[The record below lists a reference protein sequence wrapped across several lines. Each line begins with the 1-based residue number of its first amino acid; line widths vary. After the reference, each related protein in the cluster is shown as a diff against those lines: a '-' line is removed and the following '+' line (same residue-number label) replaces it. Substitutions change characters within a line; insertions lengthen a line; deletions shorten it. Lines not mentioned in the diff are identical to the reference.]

1 MIGED
6 FAGDALMV
14 DAGADETEPSVGDL
28 RLKVAMVPGEAVGF
42 GRARR
47 QRRAGGRLAGGEQE
61 EVWIAKQDEGRRAVR
76 VGGDHAQETL
86 LLLVGKPRGDRN
98 IGVNDWIKGRQ
109 RRDVVLELPGDRG
122 HLGRIADDVIGRR
135 RIRVDGE
142 RRRIPGLGGQQPAQI
157 GIELAE
163 ALVGERG

>member
-1 MIGED
+1 
-6 FAGDALMV
+6 V
-14 DAGADETEPSVGDL
+14 
-28 RLKVAMVPGEAVGF
+28 
-42 GRARR
+42 
-47 QRRAGGRLAGGEQE
+47 
-61 EVWIAKQDEGRRAVR
+61 
-76 VGGDHAQETL
+76 QETL

-98 IGVNDWIKGRQ
+98 IGANDWIKGRQ
-109 RRDVVLELPGDRG
+109 RRDVVLELPGDLG
-122 HLGRIADDVIGRR
+122 HLGGIAGDVIGRR